1 MTHITIRVTDDMK
14 KDMEGFPEINWSVI
28 ARKALKEKIKE
39 QKKIKA
45 ILEEINLT
53 EEEEGEELSK
63 QIKKGLAKRY
73 KI

>member
-1 MTHITIRVTDDMK
+1 MTHITIRITDDMK

-53 EEEEGEELSK
+53 EEEGEELSK
-63 QIKKGLAKRY
+63 QIKKGLAKKY

>member
-53 EEEEGEELSK
+53 EEEEEELSK
-63 QIKKGLAKRY
+63 QIKKGLARRY
-73 KI
+73 NI